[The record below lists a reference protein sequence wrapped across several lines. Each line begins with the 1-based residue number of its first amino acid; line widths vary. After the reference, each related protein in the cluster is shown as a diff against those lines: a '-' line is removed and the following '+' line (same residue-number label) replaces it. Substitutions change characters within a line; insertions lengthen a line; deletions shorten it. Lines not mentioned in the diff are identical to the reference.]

1 MAAKKQL
8 TKKQMQDRMDKFR
21 RLYKGLAE
29 TNRRFEQTIND
40 LKSALATA
48 LANNTNCQKALDL
61 NKTMLRQM
69 SEEHGKKE
77 QELIKLL
84 TQLKAKLREM
94 GYDGNFD
101 NLGNEDD

>member
-1 MAAKKQL
+1 MVEKL
-8 TKKQMQDRMDKFR
+8 TMKQMKGRMDKFR
-21 RLYKGLAE
+21 RLYNSTVIA
-29 TNRRFEQTIND
+29 NRRFEQTIND
-40 LKSALATA
+40 LKASLATA
-48 LANNTNCQKALDL
+48 LANNANCQKALDI
-61 NKTMLRQM
+61 NKTLIRQM

-101 NLGNEDD
+101 NLGNKND